1 MKKYMFGLLIICALI
16 SCENQKVQ
24 LEEPQEAQVYLNPE
38 LPTIGIIIFE
48 GVITNEILAPLD
60 VFSKHT
66 AEGEKLFNVVFL
78 SGEQK
83 TYKTEEGLRILPDFT
98 FEETPKLNV
107 LIVASSYE
115 PEKQYTDKKLI
126 SFIQSQYDGLDYVA
140 SHCAGAFTLGA
151 TGLID
156 DKKVVTYITGGD
168 LLQKEFPQ
176 LKVQDDTKVS
186 VAKDG
191 NYFSSNGSLVT
202 YTASLDLLQELTD
215 QGHRKYV
222 EGSLYLDRLSVSN

>member
-1 MKKYMFGLLIICALI
+1 MFSLLIICSLI

-48 GVITNEILAPLD
+48 DVITNEILAPLD

-66 AEGEKLFNVVFL
+66 AEGKKLFNVVFL
-78 SGEQK
+78 AGEQK
-83 TYKTEEGLRILPDFT
+83 IYKTEEGLRMLPDFT
-98 FEETPKLNV
+98 FDETPELDV
-107 LIVASSYE
+107 LIVPSSYE

-126 SFIQSQYDGLDYVA
+126 SFIQDRYDGLDYVA

-156 DKKVVTYITGGD
+156 DKEVVTYITGGD
-168 LLQKEFPQ
+168 LLQKEFPL
-176 LKVQDDTKVS
+176 LKVQDDAVVS
-186 VAKDG
+186 VSKDG
-191 NYFSSNGSLVT
+191 NYFSSNGSLVS
-202 YTASLDLLQELTD
+202 YIASLDLLEELTNPE
-215 QGHRKYV
+215 HRKSV